1 MTAYKEFSKH
11 PLSMTFDWLEKLLF
25 IGKRKLKRAEDSC
38 SVATIMLLVY
48 CEQEA
53 TQVTS
58 ADEQNLHIK

>member
-11 PLSMTFDWLEKLLF
+11 PLSMIFDWLEKLLF
-25 IGKRKLKRAEDSC
+25 IGKRKLKRAEDSY
-38 SVATIMLLVY
+38 SVAVIMLLVY

-58 ADEQNLHIK
+58 ADEQNLHVE